1 MGRNSRPSQT
11 KSNALPIDSIT
22 NTLNQTI
29 DAEVYKDVPPLKEQL
44 PRATTEK
51 NALDNLAK
59 TQNTSSS
66 KPTFSFQNNES
77 EGVRKT
83 YVIDSLIDNAIEGIV
98 TDKRTGKKIPGTKGF
113 ISKLVNNALR
123 KELIELGVLPP
134 SELEKNEEY

>member
-51 NALDNLAK
+51 NAVDNLAK

-83 YVIDSLIDNAIEGIV
+83 YVIDSLIDNAI
-98 TDKRTGKKIPGTKGF
+98 
-113 ISKLVNNALR
+113 
-123 KELIELGVLPP
+123 
-134 SELEKNEEY
+134 